1 MYETIKRKP
10 RDEDVIIG
18 HNIRQRRLNGG
29 MSQEKL
35 AEHLGITFQQV
46 QKYEKGTNRVG
57 GSRMVQ
63 IAQALQCK
71 VEDLFAGVANE
82 NAASAEFSV
91 PSPMA
96 MEVARLFDDLPYAQ
110 RRHIRNLL
118 SSMAG
123 QDAPALQAAE

>member
-1 MYETIKRKP
+1 MSEIVKKQP
-10 RDEDVIIG
+10 RAEDVIIG
-18 HNIRQRRLNGG
+18 HNIRQRRLAAG

-35 AEHLGITFQQV
+35 GELLGITFQQI

-63 IAQALQCK
+63 IAKALQCK

-82 NAASAEFSV
+82 NAASAELSV

-96 MEVARLFDDLPYAQ
+96 MEVARLFDDLPYTQ
-110 RRHIRNLL
+110 RRAFRNLL
-118 SSMAG
+118 SSMANY
-123 QDAPALQAAE
+123 DAPALQAAE